1 MFLPSLPHKVKCYP
15 TKRQAHGNKE
25 IRLFVQSEI
34 RSETG
39 LHSRAALGSA
49 KNHQEVE
56 TKPLWAALFPLPSN
70 RQSAVSGGIQI
81 Q

>member
-1 MFLPSLPHKVKCYP
+1 MFLPSLPHKVKPYP

-34 RSETG
+34 KSETG

-49 KNHQEVE
+49 KNPQEVE
-56 TKPLWAALFPLPSN
+56 TKPPWAALFPLPSIW
-70 RQSAVSGGIQI
+70 QSGGLGGIQI